1 MRIRPIWAGHVKE
14 WEMKN
19 WQIEQMQRKWRGKK
33 ARKTEIAMGD
43 FITSDPER
51 VGKEWRKEQQIEGI
65 GDC

>member
-1 MRIRPIWAGHVKE
+1 MGDKKLANRADAEKVE
-14 WEMKN
+14 
-19 WQIEQMQRKWRGKK
+19 GKK

-43 FITSDPER
+43 CITSDPER